1 MGSDIT
7 NRVQVNDHGSANSKP
22 LKRVPETE
30 DRLDNGSHSL
40 TAPSTAQLLR
50 EQIQLQLCDIKW
62 EIVSVHGGMLQNGQS
77 KDFYEIQNQIKVKC
91 HAVEE
96 YT

>member
-40 TAPSTAQLLR
+40 TAPSTAQLL
-50 EQIQLQLCDIKW
+50 
-62 EIVSVHGGMLQNGQS
+62 
-77 KDFYEIQNQIKVKC
+77 
-91 HAVEE
+91 
-96 YT
+96 